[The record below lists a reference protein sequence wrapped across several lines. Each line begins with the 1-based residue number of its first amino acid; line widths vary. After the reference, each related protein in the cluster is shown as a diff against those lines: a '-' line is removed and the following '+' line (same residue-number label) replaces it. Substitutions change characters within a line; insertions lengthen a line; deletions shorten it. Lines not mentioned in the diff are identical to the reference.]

1 MISAPKHSFVILAY
15 QQSPYIDEC
24 IDSLK
29 NQTVKSEIRMATST
43 PSEFLEKVAK
53 KHGIPLL
60 VNRGKSGI
68 AADWTFAYNSGSTE
82 YITLAHQDDIYM
94 PGYAEACLTS
104 AVSSKKSLIVFTDY
118 IELFHDKIRD
128 NNLLLN
134 VKRLILSFFYIYSRN
149 LSSCVFKNKMFSLGN
164 PICCPSIMYSRKN
177 IGSFVFDD
185 SFSMNLD
192 WEANLRLSGMKGD
205 FIYIKQKLLTR
216 RIHEESE
223 STNALTNN
231 IRQEEDRRLF
241 EKLWPKP
248 VVKIILRLFSMAYQ
262 SNG

>member
-1 MISAPKHSFVILAY
+1 MLSSEKHSFVILAY
-15 QQSPYIDEC
+15 QKSPYIEEC

-29 NQTVKSEIRMATST
+29 NQTVKSEILIATST
-43 PSEFLEKVAK
+43 PSEFLENVAK
-53 KHGIPLL
+53 KYEIPLFI
-60 VNRGKSGI
+60 NKGKSGI
-68 AADWTFAYNSGSTE
+68 AADWTFAYNCARTDCV
-82 YITLAHQDDIYM
+82 TLAHQDDIYM
-94 PGYAEACLTS
+94 PGYTETCLSS
-104 AVSSKKSLIVFTDY
+104 AVSYSNNLIVFTDY

-134 VKRLILSFFYIYSRN
+134 VKRLILSFFYTCSKN
-149 LSSCVFKNKMFSLGN
+149 LSSRFFKKKLFSLGN
-164 PICCPSIMYSRKN
+164 PICCPSIMYNRKN
-177 IGSFVFDD
+177 IGNFVFDD

-192 WEANLRLSGMKGD
+192 WEATLRLSGMEGD
-205 FIYIKQKLLTR
+205 FIYIKKKLLTR

-248 VVKIILRLFSMAYQ
+248 VVKILLKLFSLAYQ